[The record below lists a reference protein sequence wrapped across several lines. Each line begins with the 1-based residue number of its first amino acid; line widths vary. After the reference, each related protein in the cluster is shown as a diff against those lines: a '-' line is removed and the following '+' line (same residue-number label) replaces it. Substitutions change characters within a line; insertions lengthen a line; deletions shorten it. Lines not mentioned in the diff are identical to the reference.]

1 MASQSEE
8 YELIPIKPLK
18 DLQAEMKKFR
28 EDLKQKNASPK
39 EYLNILNAV
48 QKIENKFELTVK
60 NLSKMTAKLEGII
73 KVFEELGGE
82 EEEEVDRLGEL
93 IERIEKLEASNQN
106 LSEKTDA
113 LHKSVKRKS
122 YFKERFPNGIPVTYR
137 RTK

>member
-1 MASQSEE
+1 MAGQSEE

-28 EDLKQKNASPK
+28 EDLKKKNDAPK

-60 NLSKMTAKLEGII
+60 NLSKMTAKLEKII
-73 KVFEELGGE
+73 RVFEELGGE
-82 EEEEVDRLGEL
+82 EEEDVDRLGEL
-93 IERIEKLEASNQN
+93 IERIEKLEVSNQG
-106 LSEKTDA
+106 LAEKTDA

-122 YFKERFPNGIPVTYR
+122 YFKERFPKGLPVTYR

>member
-1 MASQSEE
+1 MVNQSEE

-18 DLQAEMKKFR
+18 DLQVEMKKFR
-28 EDLKQKNASPK
+28 EDLKKKNSSPK

-93 IERIEKLEASNQN
+93 IERIENLEASNQS

-122 YFKERFPNGIPVTYR
+122 YFKERFPSGIPVTYR

>member
-1 MASQSEE
+1 MASKGEE

-28 EDLKQKNASPK
+28 EDLKKKNDAPK

-60 NLSKMTAKLEGII
+60 NLSKMTVKLEKIM
-73 KVFEELGGE
+73 KVFEDVEGE
-82 EEEEVDRLGEL
+82 EEADVDRLAEL
-93 IERIEKLEASNQN
+93 IDRIERLETSNQN
-106 LSEKTDA
+106 LSEKTEA

-122 YFKERFPNGIPVTYR
+122 YFKERFPKGMSVTYR

>member
-1 MASQSEE
+1 MAEKSED
-8 YELIPIKPLK
+8 YELVPMKPLR

-28 EDLKQKNASPK
+28 EELGKKNNAPK

-60 NLSKMTAKLEGII
+60 NLVKMTAKLEKIM
-73 KVFEELGGE
+73 KVFEEVEGE
-82 EEEEVDRLGEL
+82 EEADVDRLGEL
-93 IERIEKLEASNQN
+93 IERIERLEVSNQN
-106 LSEKTDA
+106 LSEKTEA

-122 YFKERFPNGIPVTYR
+122 YFKERFPKGMSVTYR

>member
-1 MASQSEE
+1 MVDKTEE

-28 EDLKQKNASPK
+28 EDLKKKNSSPK

-60 NLSKMTAKLEGII
+60 NLSKMTVKLEGII

-93 IERIEKLEASNQN
+93 IERIEKLESSNQN

-122 YFKERFPNGIPVTYR
+122 YFKERFPGGIPVTYR

>member
-1 MASQSEE
+1 MAGQSEE

-60 NLSKMTAKLEGII
+60 NLSKMTAKLERII

-82 EEEEVDRLGEL
+82 EEE
-93 IERIEKLEASNQN
+93 
-106 LSEKTDA
+106 
-113 LHKSVKRKS
+113 
-122 YFKERFPNGIPVTYR
+122 
-137 RTK
+137 

>member
-1 MASQSEE
+1 MAKQGEE

-28 EDLKQKNASPK
+28 EDLKQKNSSPK

-82 EEEEVDRLGEL
+82 EEEEVDRLGAL
-93 IERIEKLEASNQN
+93 IERIEKLETSNQN
-106 LSEKTDA
+106 LVDKTDA
-113 LHKSVKRKS
+113 LHKDVKRKS
-122 YFKERFPNGIPVTYR
+122 YFKERFSKGIPVTYR